1 MRLLLVEDEIEMA
14 SALRAAL
21 SRYNLVLDH
30 VATLQDAKSAAAEKV
45 HDVILLDRQLPDGEG
60 TDLLAYLRSIDANA
74 PVIILTAQGAVADR
88 VIGLELGADDYLV
101 KPFAVE
107 ELVARVR
114 ALLRRP
120 SMVAPGAARI
130 GQLEFAFAD
139 MEARVNGEFLDLP
152 RRELLVLEAL
162 VRRQGRTVLR
172 GVLCEAVY
180 SFDDE
185 IQSNALDSHVSRLRK
200 KLSDAAAGVEI
211 HGVRGVGYLLR
222 AAQ

>member
-14 SALRAAL
+14 IALRAAL

-30 VATLQDAKSAAAEKV
+30 VATLQDARRATAEKV
-45 HDVILLDRQLPDGEG
+45 HDVILLDRQLPDGDG
-60 TDLLAYLRSIDANA
+60 TDLLAYLRSIQSSV
-74 PVIILTAQGAVADR
+74 PVIILTAHGSVADR
-88 VIGLELGADDYLV
+88 VTGLELGADDYLV

-120 SMVAPGAARI
+120 STVAPGAACI
-130 GQLEFAFAD
+130 GSLEFLFAD
-139 MEARVNGEFLDLP
+139 MEARVNGSFLDLP

-222 AAQ
+222 ATQ

>member
-14 SALRAAL
+14 DALRVAL
-21 SRYNLVLDH
+21 KRYDLVLDH
-30 VATLQDAKSAAAEKV
+30 VVTLQGAKNAVDEKV
-45 HDVILLDRQLPDGEG
+45 HDAILLDRQLPDGDG
-60 TDLLAYLRSIDANA
+60 IDLLAYLRSIDANT
-74 PVIILTAQGAVADR
+74 PVIILTARSDVTDR
-88 VIGLELGADDYLV
+88 VAGLDLGADDYLA
-101 KPFAVE
+101 KPFALE

-120 SMVAPGAARI
+120 PKFAPLVAHVGR
-130 GQLEFAFAD
+130 LEFVLGD
-139 MEARVNGEFLDLP
+139 MEVSIDGEPLDLP

-172 GVLCEAVY
+172 HALCEAVY

-211 HGVRGVGYLLR
+211 HAVRGVGYLLK
-222 AAQ
+222 ATQ

>member
-30 VATLQDAKSAAAEKV
+30 VATLQEARRATAVKV
-45 HDVILLDRQLPDGEG
+45 HDVILLDRQLPDGDG
-60 TDLLAYLRSIDANA
+60 TDLLAYLRSIHSSV
-74 PVIILTAQGAVADR
+74 PVIILTAQGSVADR
-88 VIGLELGADDYLV
+88 VTGLELGADDYLV

-120 SMVAPGAARI
+120 STVAPGAARI
-130 GQLEFAFAD
+130 GCLEFLFAN
-139 MEARVNGEFLDLP
+139 METRVNGEFLDLP
-152 RRELLVLEAL
+152 RRQLLVLEAL

-172 GVLCEAVY
+172 EVLCEAVY

-185 IQSNALDSHVSRLRK
+185 IQSNALDSHISRLRK

-222 AAQ
+222 ATQ